1 VGQFE
6 ISGSLVDFVPLEIR
20 FRVVPMADD
29 KQPPQMQWIDG
40 PPTFPKDEVEKFF
53 RWLRD
58 ERGAKGICPDCG
70 RDTWELI
77 WNGPNHEW
85 GLVSYATK
93 LLLIEKSPMGN
104 LQKVPDGKGE
114 GSFLVIC
121 SNCGLLRLYSLRI
134 WRDYMVAKSKYN
146 AS

>member
-40 PPTFPKDEVEKFF
+40 PPT
-53 RWLRD
+53 
-58 ERGAKGICPDCG
+58 
-70 RDTWELI
+70 LI